1 MKLYPDDWRERFTTG
16 AVVAV
21 CMLAAIFLGPL
32 VGIHGFWI
40 GMLAIV
46 VAIIVGNLLGQQV
59 CRLLYRPSSGRP
71 PE

>member
-1 MKLYPDDWRERFTTG
+1 MKLYPDDWRERLTTG
-16 AVVAV
+16 GVVAV

-32 VGIHGFWI
+32 VGINGFWI
-40 GMLAIV
+40 GMLAIT

-59 CRLLYRPSSGRP
+59 CRLLFGPSTGRP